1 MRKKTNKTVKQ
12 PLLLFHHYFFY
23 ATANRGGLHPGNTSL
38 TDQERT
44 RHLVSL
50 RVPDSHGFV
59 AARLALSTD
68 AISECPLR
76 ADVLAGAGH
85 DDGAH
90 GAATGSSLLKLNK
103 GTASNVV
110 LSCDLAQAIVR
121 VIVLPVEGRLACQA
135 PPLELLLSAWRF
147 AAEGI
152 LLRRRGDLGASGW
165 DTCLET
171 KPEVEG

>member
-1 MRKKTNKTVKQ
+1 MLASN
-12 PLLLFHHYFFY
+12 
-23 ATANRGGLHPGNTSL
+23 AGGLHPGNTSL

-50 RVPDSHGFV
+50 RIPDSHGLV

-76 ADVLAGAGH
+76 ADVLASAGH
-85 DDGAH
+85 DNGAH

-121 VIVLPVEGRLACQA
+121 VVVLPVEGRLACQA
-135 PPLELLLSAWRF
+135 PSAGVVALGLEV
-147 AAEGI
+147 GG
-152 LLRRRGDLGASGW
+152 RGDLAQATRRSRSLRLGDLLGNEARG
-165 DTCLET
+165 
-171 KPEVEG
+171 